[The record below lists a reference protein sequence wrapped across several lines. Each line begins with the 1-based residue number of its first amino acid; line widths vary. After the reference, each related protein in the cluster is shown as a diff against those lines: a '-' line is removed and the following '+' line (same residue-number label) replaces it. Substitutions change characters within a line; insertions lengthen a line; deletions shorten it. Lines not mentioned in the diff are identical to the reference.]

1 VGNQVTATTGGK
13 RNATGA
19 AATAAAVIL
28 TAGFSIIVTGIV
40 QDDPAKAVC
49 GACVA
54 ITALTCVALLIDRRC
69 ITDTTAERARLADA
83 TREAREERVRYVA
96 NLSALDAERTRV
108 RRDAAAAASRQ
119 RAQLNAE
126 RERMLDEFERERE
139 RITCEAFQTGVLMER
154 SGILTEPEPAPVAH
168 LYPLPQ
174 RERSAD
180 TGTGVSHPS

>member
-54 ITALTCVALLIDRRC
+54 ITALTCVALIIVRRW
-69 ITDTTAERARLADA
+69 ITDTTA
-83 TREAREERVRYVA
+83 ERVRYVA